1 MFKITQRYNLHHRT
15 LSPRD
20 KFHLLRYLEEVATDE
35 EDGEEEEE
43 EEEDEKEL
51 EIEENDDVDNGDKEE
66 EGGKEEEGD
75 ETQDGEGHDE
85 GEAYDKLV
93 GVNRPPFC
101 NCNEFTCECSAPS
114 LDSGDDIF
122 ADS

>member
-1 MFKITQRYNLHHRT
+1 MVN
-15 LSPRD
+15 
-20 KFHLLRYLEEVATDE
+20 VWG
-35 EDGEEEEE
+35 GECLGGER
-43 EEEDEKEL
+43 L
-51 EIEENDDVDNGDKEE
+51 TIVDNGD
-66 EGGKEEEGD
+66 KEEEGD